1 MYINSA
7 ADAGYLASPGYHD
20 NRTKFVESSLM
31 KGCDRQAHMDDV
43 DEVRRQVYGGRDG
56 EQANTSTFWL
66 RKLEAAESADPN
78 RLTMVALCNRADHIC
93 FHPVVCSFFFFPFL
107 A

>member
-7 ADAGYLASPGYHD
+7 ADAGYVASPGYHD

-31 KGCDRQAHMDDV
+31 KDCDRQAHMDDV

-78 RLTMVALCNRADHIC
+78 RLTMVALCNRADHYI
-93 FHPVVCSFFFFPFL
+93 FAL
-107 A
+107 